1 MSLTERTSVIEAID
15 SMHARTG
22 IRPVMLLS
30 YLGLPKS
37 TWNEWH
43 KRQRAETRHNHDTP
57 KSNWLTPEETD
68 AITAFCGMYKDRL
81 RGYRYLAWLMVDR
94 NVACVRPSTLYK
106 IMKRND
112 LFPEWAAP
120 AEEKKKG
127 FEQPVRPNEQWHT
140 DFSYVR
146 VCGAFYFFACV
157 LDGFSRK
164 ILVWDLFPT
173 MEGLNIEI
181 LVTRAKELYPESHA
195 RIIHDNGKQFTS
207 REFLELV
214 ARLELKETST
224 SPFHPQSNGKIE
236 RMHRTFKTE
245 EVRRDDYHGFID
257 AKKKMGG
264 WVHGYNSERLHSA
277 IGYLTPD
284 EVFAGRMEERLA
296 ERLEKMYNA
305 NKKRQAYWRKQRT

>member
-1 MSLTERTSVIEAID
+1 MSLAERTSVIAEIN

-43 KRQRAETRHNHDTP
+43 KRQDAETGHNHDTP
-57 KSNWLTPEETD
+57 KSNWLMPEETD
-68 AITAFCGMYKDRL
+68 AITAFCGRYKDRL

-94 NVACVRPSTLYK
+94 NV
-106 IMKRND
+106 
-112 LFPEWAAP
+112 
-120 AEEKKKG
+120 
-127 FEQPVRPNEQWHT
+127 
-140 DFSYVR
+140 
-146 VCGAFYFFACV
+146 ACV

-181 LVTRAKELYPESHA
+181 LVTRVKELYLESHA
-195 RIIHDNGKQFTS
+195 RIIHDNGKPFTS

-245 EVRRDDYHGFID
+245 EVRRDDYHGLID

-264 WVHGYNSERLHSA
+264 WVHGYNSERL
-277 IGYLTPD
+277 
-284 EVFAGRMEERLA
+284 A
-296 ERLEKMYNA
+296 ERREKMYNA
-305 NKKRQAYWRKQRT
+305 NKKRQAYWSNQQT